1 MIFKEQLSKIHDL
14 EYVVKV
20 VTVYQNQKDVWIFAP
35 KNSWK
40 VNDFQTL
47 CMFLLKSF
55 QMQNYTFFK
64 SQLVFIFW

>member
-40 VNDFQTL
+40 VNDV
-47 CMFLLKSF
+47 
-55 QMQNYTFFK
+55 
-64 SQLVFIFW
+64 LVEIVSNAKLYIF

>member
-20 VTVYQNQKDVWIFAP
+20 VTVCIKIKKMFEFLPQKIRERWM
-35 KNSWK
+35 
-40 VNDFQTL
+40 
-47 CMFLLKSF
+47 MFLLKSF
-55 QMQNYTFFK
+55 QMKNYTFFK